1 MREER
6 AARIAREE
14 ERAAAEIE
22 AKKTAQAVINPKP
35 VNMRRKRLDDM
46 TYTELVHQKPCD
58 VIDVG
63 EHLPLTEKN
72 VVAMNEKPKVAR
84 WKVVNDR
91 KRSES
96 PPEKETMVEKKI
108 KFE

>member
-6 AARIAREE
+6 EARVAREE

-22 AKKTAQAVINPKP
+22 AKQMAQAVINPKP
-35 VNMRRKRLDDM
+35 VNTRRKRLDDM
-46 TYTELVHQKPCD
+46 TYAELVHQKPCD

-63 EHLPLTEKN
+63 AHLPLTEEN
-72 VVAMNEKPKVAR
+72 VVAMNGKPKVAK

-91 KRSES
+91 KRSAS

>member
-6 AARIAREE
+6 SARIAREE

-46 TYTELVHQKPCD
+46 TYTELVNQKPCD
-58 VIDVG
+58 AIDVG
-63 EHLPLTEKN
+63 
-72 VVAMNEKPKVAR
+72 
-84 WKVVNDR
+84 
-91 KRSES
+91 
-96 PPEKETMVEKKI
+96 
-108 KFE
+108 